1 MGLLQIKSVTKQ
13 RLVCLICFTAALA
26 LLAYGGYE
34 FYLGH
39 SDTALLLR
47 IIGSALLFVG
57 MGLAPK
63 LFFMPVSQI
72 VSQKEDT
79 SIGAKV
85 QSGIFNVGIFLIVCS
100 FLWGWF
106 YP

>member
-1 MGLLQIKSVTKQ
+1 MGLLQIKMVTRQ
-13 RLVCLICFTAALA
+13 RIVCLTCFTAALV

-39 SDTALLLR
+39 SDIALLLR

-79 SIGAKV
+79 SVAEKV
-85 QSGIFNVGIFLIVCS
+85 QNAIFNLGIFLILCS
-100 FLWGWF
+100 FLWRWF